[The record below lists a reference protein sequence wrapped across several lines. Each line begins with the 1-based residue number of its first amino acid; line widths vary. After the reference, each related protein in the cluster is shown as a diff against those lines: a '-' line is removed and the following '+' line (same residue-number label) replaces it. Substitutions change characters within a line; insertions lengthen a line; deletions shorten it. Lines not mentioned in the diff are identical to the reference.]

1 MSLEFEIPLVSLIFI
16 TILNVVY
23 FTKKNINLIENK
35 FFEKILISSL
45 ITTFLN
51 TVIHLIFSIYDF
63 NYVIS
68 NYDSTMTFL
77 NKIAFTLVIF
87 ISLALFSYLLIISF
101 EKVKKNSKYL
111 NLGIYLISI
120 FVFIIMLFSEFE
132 FVDMSLVT
140 GAKGPAVDITYI
152 LIFINMIASF
162 ILSLIFIK
170 RRDKRYYSVFYIVL
184 FSAFFIAITI
194 VFPQFNIYDLIIA
207 IVCYM
212 MFFTIENPDLKTIR
226 ELNLA
231 SIEADTANNAKT
243 DFLASM
249 SHEIRTPLNAI
260 VGFSQAILD
269 IDTGNPQVDEYAND
283 VVSSSNTLLEIIGG
297 ILDISKIESNKLK
310 IIETPYITRDEINN
324 TINLV
329 KAKVGEKNLK
339 FTVDIAQDIPYE
351 LIGDKTNIKKIV
363 TNLLTNAVK
372 YTNEGEI
379 TLTIKCINK
388 DNISYIMISVQ
399 DTGTGIKEEQIAKL
413 FTRFERLDVEK
424 NTTTEGTGLGLAIT
438 KRLVELMG
446 GNINVKSQYGIGSIF
461 VVHLPQKISKMTRD
475 LTDTMLLDT
484 VQLEQKR
491 ALQRLKNSQ
500 RKILVVDDN
509 KLNIKVAKIALAPLG
524 FEVDEVLSGKE
535 AIDRIKKNSYDL
547 ILMDIMMPEM
557 SGEECFKILKSDPN
571 FNIPVVAL
579 TADAVAG
586 SKEKYLE
593 IGFTD
598 YIAKPFSKDEIKI
611 VLEKIFNE

>member
-68 NYDSTMTFL
+68 NYDSSMTFL

-132 FVDMSLVT
+132 FVDMSFVT
-140 GAKGPAVDITYI
+140 GAKGLAVDITYI

-231 SIEADTANNAKT
+231 RIEADKANNAKT

-283 VVSSSNTLLEIIGG
+283 IVSSSNTLLEIIGG

-399 DTGTGIKEEQIAKL
+399 DTGTGIKEEKIAKL

>member
-68 NYDSTMTFL
+68 NYDSSMTFL

-140 GAKGPAVDITYI
+140 GAKGLAVDITYI

-231 SIEADTANNAKT
+231 RIEADKANNAKT

-283 VVSSSNTLLEIIGG
+283 IVSSSNTLLEIIGG

-557 SGEECFKILKSDPN
+557 SGEECFKILKSDPK